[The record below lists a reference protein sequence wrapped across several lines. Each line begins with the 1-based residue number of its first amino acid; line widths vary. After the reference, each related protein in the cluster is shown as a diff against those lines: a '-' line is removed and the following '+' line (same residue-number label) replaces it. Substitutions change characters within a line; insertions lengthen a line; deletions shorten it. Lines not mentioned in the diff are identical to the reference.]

1 MDNKYNDAIDELS
14 EHIRTDKNDESVY
27 DKELDALHDCL
38 DIIKERQDEYSC
50 AIFLAPK
57 HKDRL
62 KKDFDKCVSNVMSE
76 QEKDQIHHE
85 WNMSSPLESKVKI
98 IKDVIINEC
107 RSILKD
113 AGIGILRIN
122 IFIPLLTKYLKTV
135 DLRNRIEKAND
146 AVELQSAKNIIEH
159 LDLDRLS

>member
-1 MDNKYNDAIDELS
+1 
-14 EHIRTDKNDESVY
+14 
-27 DKELDALHDCL
+27 
-38 DIIKERQDEYSC
+38 
-50 AIFLAPK
+50 
-57 HKDRL
+57 
-62 KKDFDKCVSNVMSE
+62 
-76 QEKDQIHHE
+76 
-85 WNMSSPLESKVKI
+85 MSSPLESKVKI